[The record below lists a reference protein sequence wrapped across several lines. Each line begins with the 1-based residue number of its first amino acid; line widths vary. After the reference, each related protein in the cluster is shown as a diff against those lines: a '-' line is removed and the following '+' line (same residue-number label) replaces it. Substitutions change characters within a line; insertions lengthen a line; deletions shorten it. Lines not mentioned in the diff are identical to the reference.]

1 MRWVSHGGLSLLG
14 KDSSSSPVQ
23 RNSMSMNPYLK
34 RQRQQRMDIAIGKYT
49 GAAPWPSLSTLRV
62 QMVNLLENLR

>member
-1 MRWVSHGGLSLLG
+1 
-14 KDSSSSPVQ
+14 
-23 RNSMSMNPYLK
+23 MSMNPYLK